1 MNLISKLKKNP
12 WFWIPSLYYAQ
23 GLPYIMVV
31 EVSVIMYQN
40 LDISNAE
47 IGLYTSLLYL
57 PWIIKPFWSPLVENT
72 KTKRW
77 WTIGMQ
83 FVMGIAFA
91 GVALVLLTPSF
102 FSFSLI
108 VLYMLALASATHD
121 IAADGFYMI
130 ALNEEKQSFFVGIRS
145 TFYRIAIIS
154 GKGLLVIL
162 AGYLIENGTEVD
174 NAWAIT
180 FGILAVAMT
189 AFAFYHTLSIP
200 KPKGD
205 VAEEFDSAKDQLMA
219 FVKVFIDF
227 FKKKQ
232 IWIALAFILLYRF
245 AEGQLVK
252 MGPPFFLDEVS
263 AGGLGLSTAD
273 LGFIYGTIGVIALT
287 IGGIIGGI
295 VISRKGLKYWI
306 WPMLISM
313 NVPNLVYVIL
323 AYYQPSSYVLISTFV
338 AIEQFGYGFGFAAFL
353 MYLIYVAQGENKTAH
368 YAFGTGFMALGM
380 LIPGTISGYMQEW
393 LGYLDF
399 FIWVMIATIPIFI
412 VTKFIEIDPEFGKKK
427 ENKEESA
434 SE

>member
-1 MNLISKLKKNP
+1 MNLIAKLKENP

-83 FVMGIAFA
+83 FVMGAAFA

-102 FSFSLI
+102 FAFSLI
-108 VLYMLALASATHD
+108 VLYLLALASATHD

-154 GKGLLVIL
+154 GKGALVIL
-162 AGYLIENGTEVD
+162 AGYLIESGTDVD
-174 NAWAIT
+174 YAWAVT
-180 FGILAVAMT
+180 FGILAVVMT
-189 AFAFYHTLSIP
+189 VFALYHTLSIP
-200 KPKGD
+200 KPAGD
-205 VAEEFDSAKDQLMA
+205 YAEEYDSPKEQLAA
-219 FVKVFIDF
+219 FFKVFIDF

-232 IWIALAFILLYRF
+232 IWVALAFILFYRF

-252 MGPPFFLDEVS
+252 MGPPFFLDEIN
-263 AGGLGLSTAD
+263 AGGLGLSTSD

-287 IGGIIGGI
+287 IGGIIGGV
-295 VISRKGLKYWI
+295 VISRKGLKYWL
-306 WPMLISM
+306 WPMLIAM

-323 AYYQPSSYVLISTFV
+323 AYFQPESYTLISAFV

-353 MYLIYVAQGENKTAH
+353 MFLIYIARGENKTAH

-380 LIPGTISGYMQEW
+380 LIPGSISGFMQEW

-412 VTKFIEIDPEFGKKK
+412 VTKFVDIDPDFGKKK
-427 ENKEESA
+427 DKQEAENN
-434 SE
+434 

>member
-1 MNLISKLKKNP
+1 MNLLAKLKKNP

-40 LDISNAE
+40 LDISNAD

-83 FVMGIAFA
+83 FVMGGAFA

-102 FSFSLI
+102 FAFSLI
-108 VLYMLALASATHD
+108 VLYLLALASATHD

-162 AGYLIENGTEVD
+162 AGYLIEQGSAVD
-174 NAWAIT
+174 YAWAVT
-180 FGILAVAMT
+180 FGILAIAMT
-189 AFAFYHTLSIP
+189 GFAIYHTMSIP
-200 KPKGD
+200 KPVDD
-205 VAEEFDSAKDQLMA
+205 VADEYDSAKDQLIA
-219 FVKVFIDF
+219 FFKVFADF

-232 IWIALAFILLYRF
+232 IWVALAFILFYRF

-252 MGPPFFLDEVS
+252 MGPPFFLDDIA
-263 AGGLGLSTAD
+263 AGGLGLSTSD

-287 IGGIIGGI
+287 IGGIIGGV
-295 VISRKGLKYWI
+295 VISRKGLKYWL
-306 WPMLISM
+306 WPMLIAM
-313 NVPNLVYVIL
+313 NIPNLVYVFL
-323 AYYQPSSYVLISTFV
+323 AYLQPESYTLISAFV

-353 MYLIYVAQGENKTAH
+353 MFLIYVAQGENKTAH

-380 LIPGTISGYMQEW
+380 LIPGTISGFMQEW

-412 VTKFIEIDPEFGKKK
+412 VTKFVDIDPEFGKKK
-427 ENKEESA
+427 EKNEQGNN
-434 SE
+434 

>member
-1 MNLISKLKKNP
+1 MSLIAKLKKNP

-40 LDISNAE
+40 LDISNAD

-83 FVMGIAFA
+83 FVMGAAFA

-108 VLYMLALASATHD
+108 VLYLLALASATHD

-162 AGYLIENGTEVD
+162 AGYLIESGTEVD
-174 NAWAIT
+174 YAWAVT

-189 AFAFYHTLSIP
+189 VFALYHTLSIP
-200 KPKGD
+200 KPDGD
-205 VAEEFDSAKDQLMA
+205 VAEEFETTKDQLTA
-219 FVKVFIDF
+219 FIKVFVDF

-232 IWIALAFILLYRF
+232 IWVALAFILFYRF

-263 AGGLGLSTAD
+263 AGGLGLSTSD

-287 IGGIIGGI
+287 IGGIIGGV
-295 VISRKGLKYWI
+295 VISRKGLKYWL
-306 WPMLISM
+306 WPMLIAM

-323 AYYQPSSYVLISTFV
+323 AYFQPESHILISAFV

-353 MYLIYVAQGENKTAH
+353 MFLIYVARGENKTAH

-380 LIPGTISGYMQEW
+380 LIPGTISGFMQEW
-393 LGYLDF
+393 LGYLNF

-412 VTKFIEIDPEFGKKK
+412 VTKFVEVDPEFGKKK
-427 ENKEESA
+427 EKQE
-434 SE
+434 

>member
-1 MNLISKLKKNP
+1 MNLIAKLKENP

-83 FVMGIAFA
+83 FVMGAAFA

-102 FSFSLI
+102 FAFSLI
-108 VLYMLALASATHD
+108 VLYLLALASATHD

-154 GKGLLVIL
+154 GKGALVIL
-162 AGYLIENGTEVD
+162 AGYLIENGTDVD
-174 NAWAIT
+174 YAWAVT
-180 FGILAVAMT
+180 FGILAVVMT
-189 AFAFYHTLSIP
+189 VFALYHTLSIP
-200 KPKGD
+200 KPAD
-205 VAEEFDSAKDQLMA
+205 DIAEEYDSPKEQLAA
-219 FVKVFIDF
+219 FFKVFIDF

-232 IWIALAFILLYRF
+232 IWIALAFILFYRF

-252 MGPPFFLDEVS
+252 MGPPFFLDDIA
-263 AGGLGLSTAD
+263 AGGLGLSTSD

-287 IGGIIGGI
+287 IGGIIGGV
-295 VISRKGLKYWI
+295 VISRKGLKYWL
-306 WPMLISM
+306 WPMLIAM

-323 AYYQPSSYVLISTFV
+323 AYYQPESYTLISAFV

-353 MYLIYVAQGENKTAH
+353 MFLIYIARGENKTAH

-380 LIPGTISGYMQEW
+380 LIPGSISGFMQEW

-412 VTKFIEIDPEFGKKK
+412 VTKFVDIDPDFGKKK
-427 ENKEESA
+427 DKQEAENN
-434 SE
+434 

>member
-1 MNLISKLKKNP
+1 MNLIAKLKKNP

-83 FVMGIAFA
+83 FVMGAAFA

-102 FSFSLI
+102 FAFSLI
-108 VLYMLALASATHD
+108 VLYLLALASATHD

-154 GKGLLVIL
+154 GKGALVIL
-162 AGYLIENGTEVD
+162 AGYLIESGTDVD
-174 NAWAIT
+174 YAWAVT
-180 FGILAVAMT
+180 FGILAVVMT
-189 AFAFYHTLSIP
+189 VFALYHTLSIP
-200 KPKGD
+200 KPAGD
-205 VAEEFDSAKDQLMA
+205 YAEEYDSPKEQLAA
-219 FVKVFIDF
+219 FFKVFIDF

-232 IWIALAFILLYRF
+232 IWVALAFILFYRF

-252 MGPPFFLDEVS
+252 MGPPFFLDEIK
-263 AGGLGLSTAD
+263 AGGLGLSTSD

-287 IGGIIGGI
+287 IGGIIGGV
-295 VISRKGLKYWI
+295 VISRKGLKYWL
-306 WPMLISM
+306 WPMLIAM

-323 AYYQPSSYVLISTFV
+323 AYFQPESYTLISAFV

-353 MYLIYVAQGENKTAH
+353 MFLIYVAQGENKTAH

-380 LIPGTISGYMQEW
+380 LIPGSISGFMQEW
-393 LGYLDF
+393 LGYLNF

-412 VTKFIEIDPEFGKKK
+412 VTKFVDIDPDFGKKK
-427 ENKEESA
+427 DKQEAENN
-434 SE
+434 

>member
-1 MNLISKLKKNP
+1 MNLIAKLKKNP

-40 LDISNAE
+40 LDISNAD

-83 FVMGIAFA
+83 FVMGGAFA

-102 FSFSLI
+102 FAFSLI
-108 VLYMLALASATHD
+108 VLYLLALASATHD

-174 NAWAIT
+174 YAWAVT

-189 AFAFYHTLSIP
+189 VFAFYHTLSIP
-200 KPKGD
+200 KPDDD
-205 VAEEFDSAKDQLMA
+205 VAEEFDTARDQLIA
-219 FVKVFIDF
+219 FFKVFADF

-232 IWIALAFILLYRF
+232 IWVALAFILFYRF

-252 MGPPFFLDEVS
+252 MGPPFFLDDVS
-263 AGGLGLSTAD
+263 AGGLGLSTSE
-273 LGFIYGTIGVIALT
+273 LGFIYGTIGVVALT

-295 VISRKGLKYWI
+295 VISRKGLKYWL
-306 WPMLISM
+306 WPMLIAM

-323 AYYQPSSYVLISTFV
+323 AYYQPSSYTLISTFV

-353 MYLIYVAQGENKTAH
+353 MFLIYIAQGENKTAH

-380 LIPGTISGYMQEW
+380 LIPGSISGFMQEW

-412 VTKFIEIDPEFGKKK
+412 VTKFVDIEPEFGKKK
-427 ENKEESA
+427 EKQE
-434 SE
+434 

>member
-1 MNLISKLKKNP
+1 MNLIAKLKENP

-83 FVMGIAFA
+83 FVMGAAFA

-102 FSFSLI
+102 FAFSLI
-108 VLYMLALASATHD
+108 VLYLLALASATHD

-154 GKGLLVIL
+154 GKGALVIL
-162 AGYLIENGTEVD
+162 AGYLIESGTDVD
-174 NAWAIT
+174 YAWAVT
-180 FGILAVAMT
+180 FGILAVVMT
-189 AFAFYHTLSIP
+189 VFALYHTLSIP
-200 KPKGD
+200 KPADD
-205 VAEEFDSAKDQLMA
+205 VAEEFDSPKEQLAA
-219 FVKVFIDF
+219 FFKVFIDF

-232 IWIALAFILLYRF
+232 IWVALAFILFYRF

-252 MGPPFFLDEVS
+252 MGPPFFLDEIG
-263 AGGLGLSTAD
+263 AGGLGLSTSD

-287 IGGIIGGI
+287 IGGIIGGV
-295 VISRKGLKYWI
+295 VISRKGLKYWL
-306 WPMLISM
+306 WPMLIAM

-323 AYYQPSSYVLISTFV
+323 AYYQPESYTLISAFV

-353 MYLIYVAQGENKTAH
+353 MFLIYIARGENKTAH

-380 LIPGTISGYMQEW
+380 LIPGSISGYMQEW

-412 VTKFIEIDPEFGKKK
+412 VTKFVDIDPDFGKKK
-427 ENKEESA
+427 NKQEAENN
-434 SE
+434 

>member
-1 MNLISKLKKNP
+1 MNLIAKLKENP

-83 FVMGIAFA
+83 FVMGAAFA

-102 FSFSLI
+102 FAFSLI
-108 VLYMLALASATHD
+108 VLYLLALASATHD

-154 GKGLLVIL
+154 GKGALVIL
-162 AGYLIENGTEVD
+162 AGYLIENGTDVD
-174 NAWAIT
+174 YAWAVT
-180 FGILAVAMT
+180 FGILAVVMT
-189 AFAFYHTLSIP
+189 VFALYHTLSIP
-200 KPKGD
+200 KPAD
-205 VAEEFDSAKDQLMA
+205 DIAEEYDSPKEQLAA
-219 FVKVFIDF
+219 FFKVFIDF

-232 IWIALAFILLYRF
+232 IWIALAFILFYRF

-252 MGPPFFLDEVS
+252 MGPPFFLDEIS
-263 AGGLGLSTAD
+263 AGGLGLSTSD

-287 IGGIIGGI
+287 LGGIIGGV
-295 VISRKGLKYWI
+295 VISRKGLKYWL
-306 WPMLISM
+306 WPMLIAM

-323 AYYQPSSYVLISTFV
+323 AYYQPESHTLISAFV

-353 MYLIYVAQGENKTAH
+353 MFLIYIARGENKTAH

-380 LIPGTISGYMQEW
+380 LIPGSISGYMQEW

-412 VTKFIEIDPEFGKKK
+412 VTMFVDVDPDFGKKK
-427 ENKEESA
+427 DKQEAENK
-434 SE
+434 

>member
-1 MNLISKLKKNP
+1 MNLIAKLKKNP

-83 FVMGIAFA
+83 FVMGAAFA

-102 FSFSLI
+102 FAFSLI
-108 VLYMLALASATHD
+108 VLYLLALASATHD

-154 GKGLLVIL
+154 GKGALVIL
-162 AGYLIENGTEVD
+162 AGYLIENGTDVD
-174 NAWAIT
+174 YAWAIT
-180 FGILAVAMT
+180 FGILAVTMT
-189 AFAFYHTLSIP
+189 VFALYHTLSIP
-200 KPKGD
+200 KPADD
-205 VAEEFDSAKDQLMA
+205 VAEEYDSPKDQLTA
-219 FVKVFIDF
+219 FFKVFIDF

-232 IWIALAFILLYRF
+232 IWVALAFILFYRF

-252 MGPPFFLDEVS
+252 MGPPFFLDDIS

-273 LGFIYGTIGVIALT
+273 LGFIYGTIGVVALT
-287 IGGIIGGI
+287 IGGIIGGV
-295 VISRKGLKYWI
+295 VISRKGLKYWL
-306 WPMLISM
+306 WPMLIAM
-313 NVPNLVYVIL
+313 NIPNLVYVIL
-323 AYYQPSSYVLISTFV
+323 AYYQPESYTLISTFV

-353 MYLIYVAQGENKTAH
+353 MFLIYVAQGENKTAH

-380 LIPGTISGYMQEW
+380 LIPGTISGFMQEW
-393 LGYLDF
+393 LGYLNF
-399 FIWVMIATIPIFI
+399 FIWVMIATIPIFV
-412 VTKFIEIDPEFGKKK
+412 VTKFVEVDPDFGKKK
-427 ENKEESA
+427 ENTDEENN
-434 SE
+434 

>member
-31 EVSVIMYQN
+31 EVSVVMYQN
-40 LDISNAE
+40 LDISNAD
-47 IGLYTSLLYL
+47 IGLFTSLLYL

-77 WTIGMQ
+77 WTLAMQ
-83 FVMGIAFA
+83 FVMGVSFA

-102 FSFSLI
+102 FTLSLI
-108 VLYMLALASATHD
+108 VLYLLAVASATHD

-130 ALNEEKQSFFVGIRS
+130 ELNEEKQSFFVGIRS
-145 TFYRIAIIS
+145 TFYRLAIIS

-162 AGYLIENGTEVD
+162 AGFLIENGTAID
-174 NAWAIT
+174 LSWAIT

-189 AFAFYHTLSIP
+189 AFALYHTLSIP
-200 KPKGD
+200 KPAGD
-205 VAEEFDSAKDQLMA
+205 VAEKFDSKKEQVIA
-219 FVKVFIDF
+219 FFKVFVDF

-232 IWIALAFILLYRF
+232 IWVALAFILLYRF

-252 MGPPFFLDEVS
+252 MGPPFFLDDPSV
-263 AGGLGLSTAD
+263 GGLGLSTSE
-273 LGFIYGTIGVIALT
+273 LGVIYGTIGVIALT
-287 IGGIIGGI
+287 VGGIIGGI
-295 VISRKGLKYWI
+295 VISWKGLKYWI
-306 WPMLISM
+306 WPMLIAM

-323 AYYQPSSYVLISTFV
+323 AYYQPESHVLISAFV

-353 MYLIYVAQGENKTAH
+353 MFLIYIARGENKTAH

-380 LIPGTISGYMQEW
+380 LIPGSISGFMQEW

-412 VTKFIEIDPEFGKKK
+412 VTRFVDIEPDFGKKK
-427 ENKEESA
+427 EKKPEIE
-434 SE
+434 

>member
-1 MNLISKLKKNP
+1 MSLIAKLKKNP

-40 LDISNAE
+40 LDISNAD

-83 FVMGIAFA
+83 FVMGAAFA

-108 VLYMLALASATHD
+108 VLYLLALASATHD

-162 AGYLIENGTEVD
+162 AGYLIESGTEVD
-174 NAWAIT
+174 YAWAVT
-180 FGILAVAMT
+180 FGILAIAMT
-189 AFAFYHTLSIP
+189 VFALYHTLSIP
-200 KPKGD
+200 KPADD
-205 VAEEFDSAKDQLMA
+205 VAEEFETAKDQLTA
-219 FVKVFIDF
+219 FFKVFVDF

-232 IWIALAFILLYRF
+232 IWVALAFILFYRF

-263 AGGLGLSTAD
+263 AGGLGLSTSD

-287 IGGIIGGI
+287 IGGIIGGV
-295 VISRKGLKYWI
+295 VISRKGLKYWL
-306 WPMLISM
+306 WPMLIAM

-323 AYYQPSSYVLISTFV
+323 AYFQPESHILISAFV

-353 MYLIYVAQGENKTAH
+353 MFLIYIARGENKTAH

-380 LIPGTISGYMQEW
+380 LIPGTISGFMQEW
-393 LGYLDF
+393 LGYLNF

-412 VTKFIEIDPEFGKKK
+412 VTKFVEVDPEFGKKK
-427 ENKEESA
+427 EKQE
-434 SE
+434 